1 MWVDVKNM
9 LWVRKFKG
17 GLQLFYKGCD
27 YLHYELL
34 FNTEV
39 WDNGLKEFE
48 YNAKFGAFDI
58 ETYSTKGLKGEG
70 LQIPYAAGFT
80 DYKGV
85 PTVFYARKEE
95 EEFLVLVRALQGLL
109 CSKYTGGTFYVHN
122 LARFDSRLILEA
134 LGKMDGVRCT
144 LWGRD
149 MCNIF
154 KIRISKQVGKKSLNV
169 VLLDSVYQLPFKLEV
184 LGRKFDTKVKKTTFP
199 YEFVNKETLFYK
211 GVVPAKTYYRNKV
224 SDTEYSEL
232 CKIP

>member
-1 MWVDVKNM
+1 M
-9 LWVRKFKG
+9 RKFKG
-17 GLQLFYKGCD
+17 GVQLFYKGSD

-39 WDNGLKEFE
+39 WQNGLKEFE

-58 ETYSTKGLKGEG
+58 ETYSSKGPDGEG

-80 DYKGV
+80 DFKGV
-85 PTVFYARKEE
+85 PSVFYARKGED
-95 EEFLVLVRALQGLL
+95 EFLVLVRALQALF
-109 CSKYTGGTFYVHN
+109 CYKYNGGTFYVHN

-134 LGKMDGVRCT
+134 LGKVDGISCA

-154 KIRISKQVGKKSLNV
+154 KIRLSKLVGKKRFNV
-169 VLLDSVYQLPFKLEV
+169 VLLDSVYHLPFKLEV
-184 LGRKFDTKVKKTTFP
+184 LGRKFDTEVKKTTFP
-199 YEFVNKETLFYK
+199 YEFVNKDTLFYI
-211 GVVPAKTYYRNKV
+211 GPRPADSYYQNSKPD
-224 SDTEYSEL
+224 SL

>member
-17 GLQLFYKGCD
+17 GVQLFYKGSD

-34 FNTEV
+34 FKTEV
-39 WDNGLKEFE
+39 WDNGLKDYE

-58 ETYSTKGLKGEG
+58 ETYSTKGVKGEG

-85 PTVFYARKEE
+85 PTVFYAEKDE
-95 EEFLVLVRALQGLL
+95 EEFRVLVRALQGLL
-109 CSKYTGGTFYVHN
+109 SSKYNGGTFYVHN

-134 LGKMDGVRCT
+134 LGMVDDLSCT

-154 KIRISKQVGKKSLNV
+154 KIRISKQVGKKRYNV
-169 VLLDSVYQLPFKLEV
+169 VLLDSVYHLPFKLEV
-184 LGRKFDTKVKKTTFP
+184 LGRKFDTEVKKTTFP
-199 YEFVNKETLFYK
+199 YEFVNKDTLFYK
-211 GVVPAKTYYRNKV
+211 GVRPANTYYQKKV
-224 SDTEYSEL
+224 SDTKYSEEL
-232 CKIP
+232 IP